1 MMTFN
6 RKDLK
11 ILIAPNAFK
20 ESLSAPDVAESIH
33 NGLSRVIP
41 SDHLIQLPVA
51 DGGDGSLDV
60 LMRKLRLRS
69 TQMETIDP
77 VGKPI
82 SAPVAFSDEKEAF
95 IEMAIATGLHLLKD
109 DEKNAGNCHSG
120 GTGRLIK
127 KAIQRGNFVIN
138 LFVGGTASMD
148 MGTGILKELGFK
160 FLDKSGNEVLSG
172 GINLGKIR
180 DIVMPE
186 DQMFRKYKK
195 VRFRIFCDVENPLLG
210 PQGAVKVFGPQKD
223 NGQTDMEVLE
233 RGFSSFAGL
242 LKEKTGKDVSII
254 KGGGAAGG
262 TPAGLS
268 AFFETELLEGAKKIL
283 EICHFDEYLEKT
295 DIVITGEG
303 KLDAQ
308 SLSGKAP
315 MIIAQKVYE
324 KNKKIIFIG
333 GSVPDNID
341 NEVYKYFDAIFSI
354 TPGPVELQ
362 ESISNSRRWI
372 ERTAYL
378 IAKMLYL

>member
-1 MMTFN
+1 MITN
-6 RKDLK
+6 RKEFK

-41 SDHLIQLPVA
+41 PDHLLKLPVA

-60 LMRKLRLRS
+60 LIRNLGLRS
-69 TQMETIDP
+69 IPIETIDP
-77 VGKPI
+77 VGRTI
-82 SAPVAFSDEKEAF
+82 AAPLAFSEEKEAF
-95 IEMAIATGLHLLKD
+95 IEMATTTGLHFLKD
-109 DEKNAGNCHSG
+109 NEKDAGHCHSG

-148 MGTGILKELGFK
+148 MGTGILKALGFK
-160 FLDKSGNEVLSG
+160 FLDRAGNEVPPG
-172 GINLGKIR
+172 GINLGKIKE
-180 DIVMPE
+180 ILLPE
-186 DQMFRKYKK
+186 RQGNEGHEK
-195 VRFRIFCDVENPLLG
+195 VRFRIFCDVNNPLLG

-223 NGQTDMEVLE
+223 NGQTDMEDLE
-233 RGFSSFAGL
+233 QGFSSFARL
-242 LKEKTGKDVSII
+242 LKEKTGKDVSCF

-268 AFFETELLEGAKKIL
+268 AFFKSELLEGAEKIL
-283 EICHFDEYLEKT
+283 DFCHFDEYLEKA

-303 KLDAQ
+303 KLDDQ

-315 MIIAQKVYE
+315 MIIARRVHE
-324 KNKKIIFIG
+324 KKKKIIFIG

-341 NEVYKYFDAIFSI
+341 NKAYKYFDAVFSI
-354 TPGPVELQ
+354 IPGPVELA

-378 IAKMLYL
+378 VAKMLYL

>member
-1 MMTFN
+1 MNLN
-6 RKDLK
+6 REDLK

-20 ESLSAPDVAESIH
+20 ESLSAPEAAKSIH
-33 NGLSRVIP
+33 KGLSKIFP
-41 SDHLIQLPVA
+41 PEKLFQLPIA
-51 DGGDGSLDV
+51 DGGDGSLGV
-60 LMRKLRLRS
+60 LILNLGLQSSMHK
-69 TQMETIDP
+69 TKDP
-77 VGKPI
+77 LGREM
-82 SAPVAFSDEKEAF
+82 SAPVAYSEDNEAF
-95 IEMAIATGLHLLKD
+95 IEMATATGLHLLKD
-109 DEKNAGNCHSG
+109 NEKDAGHCHSE
-120 GTGRLIK
+120 GTGKLIN
-127 KAIQRGNFVIN
+127 KAIQKGYFVIN

-160 FLDKSGNEVLSG
+160 FLDKLGNEVPPG
-172 GINLGKIR
+172 GINLGEIR
-180 DIVMPE
+180 DVVLPE
-186 DQMFRKYKK
+186 SHETGKYKK

-223 NGQTDMEVLE
+223 NGQTDMEDLE
-233 RGFSSFAGL
+233 QGFSSFARL
-242 LKEKTGKDVSII
+242 LKGKTGKDVSII

-268 AFFETELLEGAKKIL
+268 AFFETELFEGAEKIL
-283 EICHFDEYLEKT
+283 EFCHFDEYLEKT

-315 MIIAQKVYE
+315 MIIAKKVHE
-324 KNKKIIFIG
+324 KKKNIIFIG

-341 NEVYKYFDAIFSI
+341 NEVYEFFDAVFSI
-354 TPGPVELQ
+354 TPGPVKLQ

-378 IAKMLYL
+378 VAKMLYL